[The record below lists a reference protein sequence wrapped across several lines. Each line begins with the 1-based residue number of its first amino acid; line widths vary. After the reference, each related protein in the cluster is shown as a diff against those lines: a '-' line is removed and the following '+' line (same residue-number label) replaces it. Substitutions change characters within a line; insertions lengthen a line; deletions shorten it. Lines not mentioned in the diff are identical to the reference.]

1 MGTSPFTMCPNC
13 LKDIDKV
20 RGVIVKKPYLSTEE
34 ISQLSNVSVE
44 KIRKLAQIGFN
55 RSRKSETNV

>member
-1 MGTSPFTMCPNC
+1 MCPNC